1 MGSYAENEQ
10 DAREFAELQRQF
22 AEEKLDAEI
31 REEVLRFPPG
41 SRRAIAEENEF
52 WKQAYKNKKTE
63 VTMDEIVEHRRQ
75 QRNEENAGRHM
86 DAQETWAEW
95 VEKNGDD
102 FEREPQQE
110 NLIREIEQVVSL
122 NIGYGSPPYSLES
135 AEEIL
140 LDILNDLTS
149 MKERLEL

>member
-1 MGSYAENEQ
+1 MT
-10 DAREFAELQRQF
+10 
-22 AEEKLDAEI
+22 KKEI
-31 REEVLRFPPG
+31 EASTERLRL
-41 SRRAIAEENEF
+41 AKA
-52 WKQAYKNKKTE
+52 KKVKNLEMASKP
-63 VTMDEIVEHRRQ
+63 VITMDEIVEHRRE

-95 VEKNGDD
+95 VEKNGED

-135 AEEIL
+135 AEGIL
-140 LDILNDLTS
+140 LDIINDLTS
-149 MKERLEL
+149 IKERLGLESGNL